1 MTNHVHLV
9 MEATEEGGELSQ
21 IMKGI
26 NLSYAQ
32 HYKNRYK
39 HTGHF
44 WQDRFKSIL
53 ISKDEY
59 LLACGSYVELNPVRA
74 GMVKDPKEY
83 RWSSYRANAYGQKD
97 ALLDEHVIYSKLFQD
112 QEVRKA
118 YREFVH
124 QMMEKKEAMRG
135 EMDRRAIYGSGVF
148 IQEVNRRFKID
159 ARIKEPGR
167 PRNIAEGEGKNENK

>member
-1 MTNHVHLV
+1 M
-9 MEATEEGGELSQ
+9 
-21 IMKGI
+21 
-26 NLSYAQ
+26 
-32 HYKNRYK
+32 
-39 HTGHF
+39 
-44 WQDRFKSIL
+44 
-53 ISKDEY
+53 
-59 LLACGSYVELNPVRA
+59 NPVRA

-97 ALLDEHVIYSKLFQD
+97 ALLYEHIIYTKLFQD

-135 EMDRRAIYGSGVF
+135 EMDRRAIYGSGAF

-167 PRNIAEGEGKNENK
+167 PRIIAEEEGKNENK